1 MQPIGYSKRNGN
13 ADPILKRCFGRMDIR
28 CHSLLPGDVAM
39 RFIAF
44 LLVLTGLSFTRQFST
59 AYAQPSIIQ
68 QRDGTSGM
76 LSPLG
81 GQEAIYSDAHGHKGV
96 TLQGSGLPSH
106 TFSSPHG
113 ALTGPVTP
121 FGTPTPPNLLTPA
134 PLLPIQPRGMATPQ
148 PQAPVSSGSDG
159 GSSFSGRP
167 GR

>member
-1 MQPIGYSKRNGN
+1 
-13 ADPILKRCFGRMDIR
+13 
-28 CHSLLPGDVAM
+28 M

-81 GQEAIYSDAHGHKGV
+81 GQEAIYSDAYGHKGV
-96 TLQGSGLPSH
+96 THQGSGLPSH
-106 TFSSPHG
+106 TFSSPHS

-148 PQAPVSSGSDG
+148 PQAPVSSGSG
-159 GSSFSGRP
+159 GGNSFSGRP